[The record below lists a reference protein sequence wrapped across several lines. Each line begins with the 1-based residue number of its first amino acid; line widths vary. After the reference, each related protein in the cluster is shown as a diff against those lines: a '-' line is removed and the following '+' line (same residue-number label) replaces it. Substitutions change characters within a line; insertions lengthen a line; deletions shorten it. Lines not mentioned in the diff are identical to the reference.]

1 MHALQPEDV
10 ILAGMALSTAAFAA
24 GAALA
29 LARWR
34 RRGEAAGVGVK
45 VAFSAALLGC
55 LASGAAL
62 AAESYFRF
70 AYDATDSFALT
81 KTTLRWFD
89 RHYHSNAWRVR
100 DDVDYTVQ
108 KQDARRR
115 ITFLGDSFTA
125 GQGVEDVHDRFANLL
140 RAAHPEWEVH
150 VLARNG
156 LDTATE
162 VRFFEEALA
171 RGYQT
176 DDLVLVYC
184 LNDIAEIV
192 PEWQAT
198 VRRIYRDAAAMNYLV
213 EHSYA
218 ANQLYFRLFRAR
230 DSEVADYFGVLA
242 GAYQGPVWREQAR
255 TLTRL
260 RDVTRRSGIRLWAVT
275 FPFLHAL
282 GEDYAFAEAH
292 ERLDQLWR
300 SLGVP
305 HLDLWSVYGSM
316 TPEELVVSPVDAHP
330 NERAHALAAQA
341 IEPFLSQDAPP
352 GVERATRPPAGASS

>member
-1 MHALQPEDV
+1 MHALQPEDL
-10 ILAGMALSTAAFAA
+10 ILAGMALSTTLFAA

-45 VAFSAALLGC
+45 LAFSAALLLC

-89 RHYHSNAWRVR
+89 RHYRSNAWQVR
-100 DDVDYTVQ
+100 DDVEYTVV
-108 KQDARRR
+108 KQDGRRR

-125 GQGVEDVHDRFANLL
+125 GHGVADVQDRFANLL

-162 VRFFEEALA
+162 VRFFEAALA

-198 VRRIYRDAAAMNYLV
+198 VQRIYRSAAAMSFLV

-230 DSEVADYFGVLA
+230 DREVADYFGVLA
-242 GAYQGPVWREQAR
+242 DAYRGAAWDEQAR
-255 TLTRL
+255 LLTRL
-260 RDVTRRSGIRLWAVT
+260 RDVTRRAGIRLWVVT

-282 GEDYAFAEAH
+282 GEDYSFAEAH
-292 ERLDQLWR
+292 ERLDRLWR
-300 SLGVP
+300 SLRVP
-305 HLDLWSVYGSM
+305 HLDLWPVFGSM
-316 TPEELVVSPVDAHP
+316 TPQELVVSSVDAHP
-330 NERAHALAAQA
+330 NERAHALAAKA
-341 IEPFLSQDAPP
+341 IEPFLLQDARLDA
-352 GVERATRPPAGASS
+352 ERATAEASS